1 MSGQP
6 ALASLI
12 EELYANRLTI
22 IMQDYDIT
30 LTASRLKN
38 MAQILAKSDFQQIPV
53 LKAFSTL
60 LKDDLYWIHPSVY
73 YCLAKVLGFPPR
85 HGFLM
90 TIADRSVYILG
101 FATNHEESAPVYT
114 CPDLEQCA
122 LFSQCRLIQLYCFN
136 THQILVNVDVTAK
149 NVIEFGILLGKY
161 LAESPIRRI
170 HFRRKTDVL
179 TERARIHR
187 EIVTCIRE
195 ALGLRND
202 IFLPKETIVI
212 AATSVLD
219 DDNTSDLPLPLI
231 QSAKRLLDHY
241 YDSQEVPQE
250 CSDYIFSELL
260 ATHLRTSYNAD
271 FHSHGFDL
279 PRGLLNSP
287 ELEEQ
292 YNCFRQ
298 THEKKCNLWLKISG
312 ILPKQTKTIMS
323 NSAHRA
329 DDFSMDASD

>member
-12 EELYANRLTI
+12 EELYATRLTT

-53 LKAFSTL
+53 LKAFSSL
-60 LKDDLYWIHPSVY
+60 LKDDLYWIQPSVY
-73 YCLAKVLGFPPR
+73 YCLAKVLGFPAR

-90 TIADRSVYILG
+90 TIADRSVYVLG

-114 CPDLEQCA
+114 CPDLEQSA

-136 THQILVNVDVTAK
+136 THQILINVDVTAK
-149 NVIEFGILLGKY
+149 NVIEFAILLGKY

-170 HFRRKTDVL
+170 HFRRSNDVL

-202 IFLPKETIVI
+202 ITLPKDSIVI

-219 DDNTSDLPLPLI
+219 DDNKDLPLPLI

-241 YDSQEVPQE
+241 YDSQEVPAE

-260 ATHLRTSYNAD
+260 ATHLRTSTNAD
-271 FHSHGFDL
+271 FHAAGFDL

-287 ELEEQ
+287 ELKEQ
-292 YNCFRQ
+292 YDCFRQ
-298 THEKKCNLWLKISG
+298 THQRKCNLWLKIQG
-312 ILPKQTKTIMS
+312 ILPKQTKTILS
-323 NSAHRA
+323 NSAHRS
-329 DDFSMDASD
+329 DDFSMDAS